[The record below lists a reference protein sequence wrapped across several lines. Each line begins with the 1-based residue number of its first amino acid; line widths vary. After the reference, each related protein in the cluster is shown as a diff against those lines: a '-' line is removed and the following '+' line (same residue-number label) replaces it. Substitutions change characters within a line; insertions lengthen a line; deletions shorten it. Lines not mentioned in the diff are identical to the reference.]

1 VLSGVY
7 EEAYQWDVDVFVFTG
22 VYEGEC
28 QWPMEMFMLSGVY
41 DKIYQW
47 RAGVSVPWVCKQSG
61 DLVRS
66 SLYYFYTS
74 VCLVTLC

>member
-1 VLSGVY
+1 M
-7 EEAYQWDVDVFVFTG
+7 FTG

-28 QWPMEMFMLSGVY
+28 QWRVKVFILSGVY
-41 DKIYQW
+41 DGIYQW
-47 RAGVSVPWVCKQSG
+47 HMDMSVPRVGKESG
-61 DLVRS
+61 YLVRS